1 MVKILQHLRMC
12 CLLIVVLVS
21 TALMAQGAPRQE
33 ILDIEVT
40 ISLKDV
46 TLKQALQ
53 EIEAIAKV
61 KFVYSRSYLK
71 LDEEG
76 NNRCCEQE
84 AWSVAGRTIHT
95 TRDQV
100 LRSRPMR
107 ILLCSR
113 KHVCAV
119 N

>member
-53 EIEAIAKV
+53 EIETVARV
-61 KFVYSRSYLK
+61 KFVYSRSYVK
-71 LDEEG
+71 LDEKVTIDVTSKKLGQLLEELFGPRDIKFSVHDTG
-76 NNRCCEQE
+76 NF
-84 AWSVAGRTIHT
+84 
-95 TRDQV
+95 
-100 LRSRPMR
+100 
-107 ILLCSR
+107 
-113 KHVCAV
+113 
-119 N
+119 